1 MLTED
6 QKDRHRDRQI
16 NRQTEIL
23 KHKHIYR
30 QTAFTPER
38 QRQHNEEI
46 DLTFDHNAF
55 YLFTGASDFYI

>member
-6 QKDRHRDRQI
+6 QKDRQRDRQI

-23 KHKHIYR
+23 KHKHTYR
-30 QTAFTPER
+30 QTEFTPER

-46 DLTFDHNAF
+46 DFTFDQNV
-55 YLFTGASDFYI
+55 